1 MVQRKILRDSIQGI
15 TNNELRRL
23 AYTAGINRLSQSSY
37 EEIRGYIKSKLEKIL
52 YKTVLYLEYERKRTI
67 DEYMI
72 TASISPKMWSDTIP
86 KAKSCIRKSRSKS
99 RRKSRSKSKSK
110 RSKSKRSKS
119 KSRDILKNVN
129 FYKKRYECLNLAK
142 SSFARYV
149 REVIQ
154 DFKTD
159 VRITK
164 KALIILQYS
173 LENYIIKLLEKSL
186 KNTLYRN
193 SVTVEP
199 KDIQHA
205 AKNMK

>member
-1 MVQRKILRDSIQGI
+1 MVRRKILRDNIQGI

-23 AYTAGINRLSQSSY
+23 AYTAGISRLGNSSY
-37 EEIRGYIKSKLEKIL
+37 EEIRGYIKVKLEDII
-52 YKTVLYLEYERKRTI
+52 YKTILYLEYERKLTI

-72 TASISPKMWSDTIP
+72 TASISPKMWSDTVP
-86 KAKSCIRKSRSKS
+86 KAKSCIRKSAQSKRRS
-99 RRKSRSKSKSK
+99 

-119 KSRDILKNVN
+119 SKKSRSKSRDVLKNVS
-129 FYKKRYECLNLAK
+129 FYQKRYECLNLAK

-149 REVIQ
+149 REVVQ

-173 LENYIIKLLEKSL
+173 VENYIIKLLEKSL
-186 KNTLYRN
+186 QNALYRK
-193 SVTVEP
+193 SMTVEP
-199 KDIQHA
+199 KDIQYA